1 MTQLLTRPENDR
13 ATSEEDRWQAV
24 LDRDADRAPDF
35 VYAVRTTG
43 IYCRASCPS
52 RRPRRS
58 SVEFFER
65 PPEAEAAGY
74 RACRRCRPDGDPSE
88 SERLRRVR
96 RAARAI
102 HEDPTLRTSQLARL
116 VGVSDRQLQREFRRL
131 LGVTPGEYGAA
142 CRVAAFRV
150 RAAEGASVTDAAFDA
165 GYGSLSRLYEHA
177 DELLGMTPRA
187 YGRGAPGETIRY
199 TVGGTTDAELLVAA
213 TAHGIC
219 AIRIGDDADALVQA
233 LREEF
238 ADADIDRD
246 DAALEAWHDLVRRH
260 VEGASRHLEL
270 PLDLTATAFQIAV
283 WRALRSIPRGSTW
296 TYAEVARAVGREGA
310 ARAVGQAC
318 HENPV
323 PLVIP
328 CHRVV
333 RADGEL
339 GGYVFGAGRK
349 ARFLAAEGV
358 RDLLPR

>member
-1 MTQLLTRPENDR
+1 MTQLMTHPEITERD
-13 ATSEEDRWQAV
+13 EERWQAV
-24 LDRDADRAPDF
+24 LERDVESAPEF

-43 IYCRASCPS
+43 IYCRATCPS

-58 SVEFFER
+58 SVEFYDR
-65 PPEAEAAGY
+65 PPEAEASGY
-74 RACRRCRPDGDPSE
+74 RACRRCHPDGDPSE
-88 SERLRRVR
+88 AASLRRVR
-96 RAARAI
+96 LAARAI
-102 HEDPTLRTSQLARL
+102 HEDASLRTSTLARIA
-116 VGVSDRQLQREFRRL
+116 GVSARQLQREFRRL
-131 LGVTPGEYGAA
+131 LGVTPGEYAAA
-142 CRVAAFRV
+142 CRVAAFRA
-150 RAAEGASVTDAAFDA
+150 RAGEGASVTDAAFEA

-187 YGRGAPGETIRY
+187 YGRGAPGEAIRY
-199 TVGGTTDAELLVAA
+199 AIGGTAEGKLLIAA

-219 AIRIGDDADALVQA
+219 AIRIGDDTDVLVAA

-238 ADADIDRD
+238 HDADLERD
-246 DAALEAWHDLVRRH
+246 DQALEAWLDLVRRH

-283 WRALRSIPRGSTW
+283 WRALRTIPRGTTW
-296 TYAEVARAVGREGA
+296 TYAEVAQAVGHEGA

-318 HENPV
+318 RDNPT

-349 ARFLAAEGV
+349 ATFLAAEGV